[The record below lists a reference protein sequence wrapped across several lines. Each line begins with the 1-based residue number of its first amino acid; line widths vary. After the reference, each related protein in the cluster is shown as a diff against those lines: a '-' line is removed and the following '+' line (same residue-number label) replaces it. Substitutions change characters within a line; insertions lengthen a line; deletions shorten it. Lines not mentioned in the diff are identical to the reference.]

1 MVVVNTPSGDVKM
14 SVGNLILSVLD
25 DMREFPKHDWDF
37 VNLVVGNVGD
47 GKTSFVKL
55 CSLILDPDIT
65 ENQWAYS
72 AEQFEKI
79 VDQDLEPGSNI
90 VWDESDE
97 LTESWNS
104 KIIQTMSRKFKRIRK
119 KRYVI
124 WLITPTFFDMRKFF
138 VITRANCLW
147 DVYANPMRNEAG
159 KFEANRGYVRFFNKN
174 KKRQLYIRGVK
185 EWNMNAVL
193 PDFRERF
200 GIVPSN
206 YPIDNNVLEAK
217 KDEAMKGLLEDAD
230 KPTVKLHIYREDCV
244 SRSRQALFSNYG
256 VNVSSEVLSWIFKV
270 SPRQIRRDIE
280 SFNRRFA
287 LGSNTGG
294 DVVAVGDV
302 TLLEQKQ
309 SFVMPK
315 KAEPEAEEIKQ

>member
-1 MVVVNTPSGDVKM
+1 MVVVNTPVGDVKI
-14 SVGNLILSVLD
+14 SIGNLILSILD

-138 VITRANCLW
+138 VIT
-147 DVYANPMRNEAG
+147 
-159 KFEANRGYVRFFNKN
+159 
-174 KKRQLYIRGVK
+174 
-185 EWNMNAVL
+185 
-193 PDFRERF
+193 
-200 GIVPSN
+200 
-206 YPIDNNVLEAK
+206 
-217 KDEAMKGLLEDAD
+217 
-230 KPTVKLHIYREDCV
+230 
-244 SRSRQALFSNYG
+244 
-256 VNVSSEVLSWIFKV
+256 
-270 SPRQIRRDIE
+270 
-280 SFNRRFA
+280 
-287 LGSNTGG
+287 
-294 DVVAVGDV
+294 
-302 TLLEQKQ
+302 
-309 SFVMPK
+309 
-315 KAEPEAEEIKQ
+315 